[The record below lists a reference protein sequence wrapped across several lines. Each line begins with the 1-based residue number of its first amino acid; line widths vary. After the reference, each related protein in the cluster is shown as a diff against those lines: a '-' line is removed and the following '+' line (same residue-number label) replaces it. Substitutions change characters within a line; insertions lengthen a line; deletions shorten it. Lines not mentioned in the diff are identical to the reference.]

1 MPQLPSGRLMA
12 ISRGHILEPGT
23 RWFPCPDGHFWFQTP
38 DLAINAP
45 PYQRDQEIL
54 CDFVH
59 APVPRSVEEMT
70 RYVDVVEVFSDDQV
84 QLTGIRLDA
93 TERPSDWSE
102 EDWHAFEEWRRN
114 EQGTIRAFL
123 ERTLAR
129 CRAQAEANKSNS
141 EGVVFEAGPSPS
153 DARVHAARG
162 RAVVFGRELVRL
174 EAEIGAGFRP
184 NEEEKAARIFTR
196 LCEIERSLDALLDD
210 PATCCA
216 EGWHAFGQVSRLL
229 KKPDAAERAFLE
241 AVRLAPFSKVSWR
254 ELTRIRGERGDY
266 AGSEVAARRAVE
278 LDGKSAPAW
287 ANLAMSLILLGR
299 RDEARDAARRALAI
313 DASDP
318 VALRVLAGIAE
329 SGGSAETK

>member
-1 MPQLPSGRLMA
+1 MPQLPSGRRMA
-12 ISRGHILEPGT
+12 ISYGHILEPGT

-38 DLAINAP
+38 DVAINAP

-59 APVPRSVEEMT
+59 APVPQSVEEMA
-70 RYVDVVEVFSDDQV
+70 RHVDVVEVFSDEEV

-102 EDWHAFEEWRRN
+102 EDWHAFEAWRRN
-114 EQGTIRAFL
+114 EHAVIRAFL
-123 ERTLAR
+123 GKALEH
-129 CRAQAEANKSNS
+129 CRAQAAANKSNS
-141 EGVVFEAGPSPS
+141 GGVVFEAGPSPS

-162 RAVVFGRELVRL
+162 RAVVSGRELVRL
-174 EAEIGAGFRP
+174 EAEIGAGFQTD
-184 NEEEKAARIFTR
+184 EEEKAARIFTR

-210 PATCCA
+210 PTTCCA

-241 AVRLAPFSKVSWR
+241 AVRMSPFSKVSWL
-254 ELTRIRGERGDY
+254 ELTRIRGERGDF

-278 LDGKSAPAW
+278 LDGKSAPAL
-287 ANLAMSLILLGR
+287 ANLAMALLMLGR
-299 RDEARDAARRALAI
+299 RDEAGEAARRALAI
-313 DASDP
+313 DEADR
-318 VALRVLAGIAE
+318 VALHVLRMIAE
-329 SGGSAETK
+329 RSGSVSTD

>member
-59 APVPRSVEEMT
+59 APVPQSVEEMAH
-70 RYVDVVEVFSDDQV
+70 YVDVVEIFSDDQV
-84 QLTGIRLDA
+84 QLTGIRFDS
-93 TERPSDWSE
+93 TERPSDWSD
-102 EDWHAFEEWRRN
+102 EDWRAFEAWRRSDHAV
-114 EQGTIRAFL
+114 TRAFL
-123 ERTLAR
+123 EQTLER

-141 EGVVFEAGPSPS
+141 GGVVFEKGPGPS

-162 RAVVFGRELVRL
+162 RAVVFGRELLRL
-174 EAEIGAGFRP
+174 EAEIGPGFRP
-184 NEEEKAARIFTR
+184 DEEDKSARIFTR

-210 PATCCA
+210 PATSCA
-216 EGWHAFGQVSRLL
+216 EGWHAFGQASRLL
-229 KKPDAAERAFLE
+229 KRPDAAERAFLE
-241 AVRLAPFSKVSWR
+241 AVRMSPFSKASWL
-254 ELTRIRGERGDY
+254 ELTRIRGERGDF
-266 AGSEVAARRAVE
+266 AGSEIAARRAVE

-287 ANLAMSLILLGR
+287 ANLAMALLMLGR
-299 RDEARDAARRALAI
+299 RDEAGEAA
-313 DASDP
+313 SWP
-318 VALRVLAGIAE
+318 PPGWVACGATGCRG
-329 SGGSAETK
+329 

>member
-12 ISRGHILEPGT
+12 ISQGHILEPGT
-23 RWFPCPDGHFWFQTP
+23 RWFPCPEGHFWFQTP

-59 APVPRSVEEMT
+59 APVPQSVEEMAC
-70 RYVDVVEVFSDDQV
+70 YVDIVELFPEDQG
-84 QLTGIRLDA
+84 QLTGIRLDC

-102 EDWHAFEEWRRN
+102 EDWRAFEEWKRN
-114 EQGTIRAFL
+114 EHATIRAFL

-162 RAVVFGRELVRL
+162 RAVVFGRELVRI

-196 LCEIERSLDALLDD
+196 LCEIERSLDGLLDD

-241 AVRLAPFSKVSWR
+241 AVRLAPFSKVSWL
-254 ELTRIRGERGDY
+254 ELTRIRGERGDF

-287 ANLAMSLILLGR
+287 ANLAMALLMLGR
-299 RDEARDAARRALAI
+299 RDEAREAATRALAL
-313 DASDP
+313 DQADP
-318 VALRVLAGIAE
+318 VARHVLGLLERGIGPA
-329 SGGSAETK
+329 